1 MNRFPLYLQHDAMQC
16 GVACLRMVLEHYGRR
31 CAMAEVEALCP
42 PTAEGASL
50 LGLSPA
56 AEAYGLHTVAGRL
69 SLDALGKVP
78 LPAILHWR
86 QQHFVVLY
94 RIKGSGSR
102 ARYCLADP
110 ARGLVAC
117 GRGDMEECWLSARSG
132 GEDKGIALLLEPSAG
147 STAIDFVR
155 RWLLLHVS
163 MRVNLAIVSDF
174 LCKLFT
180 LPMAFFDTKH
190 TGDIMQRMGDHDRVE
205 QFLTG
210 GALTV
215 LFSAATFCVFG
226 FVLLAY
232 DAVVFGVFMAFS
244 LLYGLWIRAFLGR
257 RRVLDRERFGKA
269 AEAQDTTWQ
278 LVTTMQEAKLQDCR
292 LRRRREWEEAEAAL
306 YGVRMKGLKLQQAE
320 EAGGVLINGVKNV
333 VVTVLAAM
341 AVVDGRMTLGQ
352 MLAVQYIIGQLS
364 APVESLLGFV
374 YSLQDVRLSLER
386 IGEVHQ
392 AKGEGRQG
400 ALTAFATA
408 ERTVSLQ
415 GVTFRYDP
423 NAPAPTLSGVSLD
436 IAEGKTTAIV
446 GVSGSGKTTLLKL
459 LLGYYAPEAGTITVG
474 GQPISNYDPQWWRS
488 RVGVVM
494 QDGVVFSETRARG
507 RQHSGDGAWAH
518 SGARHPRGTHGLARG
533 LLRVG

>member
-1 MNRFPLYLQHDAMQC
+1 MPGYM
-16 GVACLRMVLEHYGRR
+16 
-31 CAMAEVEALCP
+31 
-42 PTAEGASL
+42 
-50 LGLSPA
+50 
-56 AEAYGLHTVAGRL
+56 
-69 SLDALGKVP
+69 
-78 LPAILHWR
+78 
-86 QQHFVVLY
+86 
-94 RIKGSGSR
+94 
-102 ARYCLADP
+102 LAP
-110 ARGLVAC
+110 
-117 GRGDMEECWLSARSG
+117 S
-132 GEDKGIALLLEPSAG
+132 KGIE
-147 STAIDFVR
+147 
-155 RWLLLHVS
+155 
-163 MRVNLAIVSDF
+163 
-174 LCKLFT
+174 
-180 LPMAFFDTKH
+180 
-190 TGDIMQRMGDHDRVE
+190 
-205 QFLTG
+205 
-210 GALTV
+210 
-215 LFSAATFCVFG
+215 
-226 FVLLAY
+226 
-232 DAVVFGVFMAFS
+232 
-244 LLYGLWIRAFLGR
+244 
-257 RRVLDRERFGKA
+257 
-269 AEAQDTTWQ
+269 
-278 LVTTMQEAKLQDCR
+278 DCR
-292 LRRRREWEEAEAAL
+292 LRRREWEEAEAAL

-341 AVVDGRMTLGQ
+341 AVIDGRMTLGQ

-386 IGEVHQ
+386 IGEIHQ
-392 AKGEGRQG
+392 AKGEGREG
-400 ALTAFATA
+400 ALTAFATKG
-408 ERTVSLQ
+408 RTVGLC

-423 NAPAPTLSGVSLD
+423 NAPAPTLCNVSLD

>member
-1 MNRFPLYLQHDAMQC
+1 MGFTRWLAVGSALQLLLPLLTQ
-16 GVACLRMVLEHYGRR
+16 
-31 CAMAEVEALCP
+31 
-42 PTAEGASL
+42 
-50 LGLSPA
+50 
-56 AEAYGLHTVAGRL
+56 
-69 SLDALGKVP
+69 
-78 LPAILHWR
+78 AIVDR
-86 QQHFVVLY
+86 
-94 RIKGSGSR
+94 
-102 ARYCLADP
+102 
-110 ARGLVAC
+110 
-117 GRGDMEECWLSARSG
+117 
-132 GEDKGIALLLEPSAG
+132 GIAQRDIGFVWLVLAG
-147 STAIDFVR
+147 QLMLTLSSTAIDFVR

-232 DAVVFGVFMAFS
+232 DAVV
-244 LLYGLWIRAFLGR
+244 
-257 RRVLDRERFGKA
+257 
-269 AEAQDTTWQ
+269 
-278 LVTTMQEAKLQDCR
+278 
-292 LRRRREWEEAEAAL
+292 EAEAAL

-341 AVVDGRMTLGQ
+341 AVIDGRLTLGQ

-392 AKGEGRQG
+392 AKGEGCQG

>member
-1 MNRFPLYLQHDAMQC
+1 M
-16 GVACLRMVLEHYGRR
+16 
-31 CAMAEVEALCP
+31 
-42 PTAEGASL
+42 
-50 LGLSPA
+50 
-56 AEAYGLHTVAGRL
+56 
-69 SLDALGKVP
+69 
-78 LPAILHWR
+78 
-86 QQHFVVLY
+86 
-94 RIKGSGSR
+94 
-102 ARYCLADP
+102 
-110 ARGLVAC
+110 
-117 GRGDMEECWLSARSG
+117 
-132 GEDKGIALLLEPSAG
+132 
-147 STAIDFVR
+147 R

-341 AVVDGRMTLGQ
+341 AVIDGRLTLGQ

-392 AKGEGRQG
+392 AKGEGREG
-400 ALTAFATA
+400 ALTAFATKG
-408 ERTVSLQ
+408 RTLSLQ

-423 NAPAPTLSGVSLD
+423 NAPSPTLSGVSLD

-446 GVSGSGKTTLLKL
+446 GVSGSGQLRNCANSITAISDMLHTSRKYTSLRMLEKMLRPSSTASIMVENLSSVRIIRAALLETSVPFLPIAMPTSAALSAGASLTPSPVIATTSPRACHAL
-459 LLGYYAPEAGTITVG
+459 TILILSSG
-474 GQPISNYDPQWWRS
+474 L
-488 RVGVVM
+488 
-494 QDGVVFSETRARG
+494 TRAY
-507 RQHSGDGAWAH
+507 
-518 SGARHPRGTHGLARG
+518 TE
-533 LLRVG
+533 

>member
-1 MNRFPLYLQHDAMQC
+1 MGFTRWLAVGSALQLLLPLLTQ
-16 GVACLRMVLEHYGRR
+16 
-31 CAMAEVEALCP
+31 
-42 PTAEGASL
+42 
-50 LGLSPA
+50 
-56 AEAYGLHTVAGRL
+56 
-69 SLDALGKVP
+69 
-78 LPAILHWR
+78 AIVDR
-86 QQHFVVLY
+86 
-94 RIKGSGSR
+94 
-102 ARYCLADP
+102 
-110 ARGLVAC
+110 
-117 GRGDMEECWLSARSG
+117 
-132 GEDKGIALLLEPSAG
+132 GIAQRDIGFVWLVLAG
-147 STAIDFVR
+147 QLMLTLSSTAIDFVR

-257 RRVLDRERFGKA
+257 RR
-269 AEAQDTTWQ
+269 
-278 LVTTMQEAKLQDCR
+278 
-292 LRRRREWEEAEAAL
+292 REWEEAEAAL

-341 AVVDGRMTLGQ
+341 AVIDGRMTLGQ

-392 AKGEGRQG
+392 AKGEGCQG

>member
-1 MNRFPLYLQHDAMQC
+1 MGRHLRALAHVAAGLAVGSALQLLLPLLTQ
-16 GVACLRMVLEHYGRR
+16 
-31 CAMAEVEALCP
+31 
-42 PTAEGASL
+42 
-50 LGLSPA
+50 
-56 AEAYGLHTVAGRL
+56 
-69 SLDALGKVP
+69 
-78 LPAILHWR
+78 AIVDR
-86 QQHFVVLY
+86 
-94 RIKGSGSR
+94 
-102 ARYCLADP
+102 
-110 ARGLVAC
+110 
-117 GRGDMEECWLSARSG
+117 
-132 GEDKGIALLLEPSAG
+132 GIAQRDIGFVWLVLAG
-147 STAIDFVR
+147 QLMLTLSSTAIDFVR

-257 RRVLDRERFGKA
+257 RRVLDRECFGKA

-341 AVVDGRMTLGQ
+341 AVIDGRLTLGQ

-423 NAPAPTLSGVSLD
+423 NAPAPTLCNVSLD